1 MSELSIRP
9 LADIP
14 ARVKQAISE
23 IQRASS
29 VVYDVDLDFFCYS
42 EHGSTG
48 KPNEKEIRRDVF
60 DQFFELHDPSLF
72 QPVVGHD
79 ESLQVWLDQGVTG
92 ATCVHFDYHHDCYIS
107 PESVRAFSGSRVD
120 GVISIANY
128 LGFAK
133 KCGVID
139 HVVWVAPDELLAV
152 DSDEFI
158 EAWLAEGFLSIL
170 SWSEYLEMREGISA
184 PAMISGHT
192 AALSPDFVSPGDFDY
207 FFDRFQCDDEFRY
220 RAFDYGYFS
229 VLADRRDMGWRW
241 HSIDLSSRSQTF
253 FHGSPIQGLTRLEQ
267 THRHNFVSPSKRF
280 ASCFESNLVRTDAV
294 SMGIEPFGDDPDT
307 VVVSGDSKLLDT
319 FTTETGS
326 TYVISLDE
334 TPIDFSPG
342 CQGFEFTTEAGV
354 DVCAEMPG
362 ELSRAV
368 QYDPGFLVVYP
379 YQLMTIPEV
388 LSHVGEGRFLKWMG
402 VSDAV
407 VRSFPST
414 VFYLHV
420 FEELQTGRASPF
432 LPLITWSRFAG
443 RELFPALRPLGV
455 ATEANGYHGLQHCL
469 DVGLLTVVLS
479 YLHETPA
486 TPVFLAAL
494 THDLRRDAPRD
505 QHNAKD
511 SAVLCQELI
520 EGPWGAYSSDF
531 DLEIFDAVAV
541 HSSLHRAPSMMA
553 KILRDADRV
562 RLSWERG
569 FEERFFETDWGKEF
583 AKRDSSF
590 TENVLTRLSL
600 KAGSVL
606 EINLLTGIAKL
617 AVLQHKFACPP
628 ILITDA
634 GARAW
639 FINHYNVS
647 KIVVRGAG
655 QAEDYLQFRSPFLR
669 DGVLVVSDQQAGVS
683 LRSEV
688 SATLDKAALPIDGVM
703 QLTEISDAAEV
714 HIRVNPQ
721 TIDEVLG
728 VIDCINNRQFSLVVP
743 GVSAEAISLTSRLIE
758 GLKAC
763 NRASEEDM
771 GAKVICEVAWCHFL
785 PPEDALTYFEKVDR
799 QYSPIVSPPILS
811 VAEDMVRAVVE
822 YEKERHDTCG
832 ECPYS
837 LHCSMRDLVD
847 GSWRFGT
854 PEHQSK
860 FQGWNPY
867 VAN

>member
-1 MSELSIRP
+1 MTSPPKHKSRNTSRLTDVASRILQANSIV
-9 LADIP
+9 L
-14 ARVKQAISE
+14 
-23 IQRASS
+23 
-29 VVYDVDLDFFCYS
+29 DVDYDFFCGS
-42 EHGSTG
+42 EHVSTG
-48 KPNEKEIRRDVF
+48 KPDDKKINYEMFRE
-60 DQFFELHDPSLF
+60 FFQLNDPELF

-79 ESLQVWLDQGVTG
+79 ESLQVWLDRGIRA
-92 ATCVHFDYHHDCYIS
+92 ATCIHFDYHHDCYIS
-107 PESVRAFSGSRVD
+107 SDRLNASSISRLD
-120 GVISIANY
+120 EVINIGNY
-128 LGFAK
+128 LPFAK
-133 KCGVID
+133 KGGALSHVI
-139 HVVWVAPDELLAV
+139 WVTPDELIDAEV
-152 DSDEFI
+152 DEYVS
-158 EAWLAEGFLSIL
+158 AWKSEDFLSII
-170 SWSEYLEMREGISA
+170 SWSEYLELHHIMGANLVR
-184 PAMISGHT
+184 SGHT
-192 AALSPDFVSPGDFDY
+192 AALSPDFVSPSDFEF
-207 FFDRFQCDDEFRY
+207 FFDLFDCDDEFRY

-319 FTTETGS
+319 FTTGTGS

-368 QYDPGFLVVYP
+368 QNDPGFLVVYP
-379 YQLMTIPEV
+379 HELMTIPDV
-388 LSHVGEGRFLKWMG
+388 LSDEGEGRFLKWMG

-407 VRSFPST
+407 VSSFPST
-414 VFYLHV
+414 VFYFHV
-420 FEELQTGRASPF
+420 FEELQTGKASPF
-432 LPLITWSRFAG
+432 LPLITWTRFAS
-443 RELFPALRPLGV
+443 RELFPALKPLGI

-469 DVGLLTVVLS
+469 DVGLLAVVLS
-479 YLHETPA
+479 YLHKTPA

-520 EGPWGAYSSDF
+520 EGPWGAYTSEF
-531 DLEIFDAVAV
+531 DLELFDAVAV
-541 HSSLHRAPSMMA
+541 HSSLHQAPSVIA

-590 TENVLTRLSL
+590 AENILTRLSL
-600 KAGSVL
+600 EAGSVL
-606 EINLLTGIAKL
+606 EINLLTGIAEL
-617 AVLQHKFACPP
+617 AVLQQKFACPP

-639 FINHYNVS
+639 FINQYKVS
-647 KIVVRGAG
+647 KIVVRGAE
-655 QAEDYLQFRSPFLR
+655 QAEDYPQFRSPFLR
-669 DGVLVVSDQQAGVS
+669 DGVMVVSDQQAGVS
-683 LRSEV
+683 LRSEL
-688 SATLDKAALPIDGVM
+688 SATLHKAALPMDGVA
-703 QLTEISDAAEV
+703 QLTEISDEEEV
-714 HIRVNPQ
+714 HIRVNPE
-721 TIDEVLG
+721 TIDEVME
-728 VIDCINNRQFSLVVP
+728 VIDCINNRQVSLVVP
-743 GVSAEAISLTSRLIE
+743 GVSAEAISLTRRLIA
-758 GLKAC
+758 GLKTSSS
-763 NRASEEDM
+763 ASEEGV
-771 GAKVICEVAWCHFL
+771 GAKIICEVAWCHFL
-785 PPEDALTYFEKVDR
+785 SPEDALTYFEKIEQ

>member
-1 MSELSIRP
+1 MAEVSIRP

-14 ARVKQAISE
+14 GRVKQAIAK

-29 VVYDVDLDFFCYS
+29 LVYDVDLDFFCYS

-60 DQFFELHDPSLF
+60 DYFFELYDPSLF

-107 PESVRAFSGSRVD
+107 PESVHAFSGSRVD

-133 KCGVID
+133 KCGVMG
-139 HVVWVAPDELLAV
+139 HVVWIAPDELLAV

-170 SWSEYLEMREGISA
+170 SWSEYLDMREGIEA
-184 PAMISGHT
+184 PAMISAHT
-192 AALSPDFVSPGDFDY
+192 AALSPDFVSPSDFNY

-229 VLADRRDMGWRW
+229 VLADRKDMGWRW
-241 HSIDLSSRSQTF
+241 HTIDLSGRSQTF
-253 FHGSPIQGLTRLEQ
+253 FHGSPIQGLTHLEQ
-267 THRHNFVSPSKRF
+267 THGHNFVSPSKRF
-280 ASCFESNLVRTDAV
+280 ASCFESNLVRADAL
-294 SMGIEPFGDDPDT
+294 SMGIEPFRDDPDT
-307 VVVSGDSKLLDT
+307 VVVLGDSKLLDT
-319 FTTETGS
+319 FKTETGS
-326 TYVISLDE
+326 TYFISLDE
-334 TPIDFSPG
+334 TPVDFSPG

-354 DVCAEMPG
+354 DVRAEMPG
-362 ELSRAV
+362 ELGRAI

-379 YQLMTIPEV
+379 HELMTIPEV
-388 LSHVGEGRFLKWMG
+388 LSDEGEGRFLEWMD

-407 VRSFPST
+407 FRSFPSS

-420 FEELQTGRASPF
+420 FDELQTGSASPF
-432 LPLITWSRFAG
+432 LPLITWSRFAS
-443 RELFPALRPLGV
+443 RELFPALRPLGIV
-455 ATEANGYHGLQHCL
+455 AEANGYHGLQHCL
-469 DVGLLTVVLS
+469 DVGLLAVVLS

-486 TPVFLAAL
+486 APVFLAAL

-520 EGPWGAYSSDF
+520 EGPWSAYSSDF
-531 DLEIFDAVAV
+531 DLEVFDAVAV
-541 HSSLHRAPSMMA
+541 HSSLYQAPSMMA

-569 FEERFFETDWGKEF
+569 FNERFFETDWGKEF

-590 TENVLTRLSL
+590 AENILTRLSL
-600 KAGSVL
+600 EAGSVL
-606 EINLLTGIAKL
+606 EINLLTGIAEL
-617 AVLQHKFACPP
+617 AVLQQKFACPP

-647 KIVVRGAG
+647 TIVVRGAG
-655 QAEDYLQFRSPFLR
+655 KAEDYLQFRSPFLR

-683 LRSEV
+683 LRTELN
-688 SATLDKAALPIDGVM
+688 ATLDKAASYMDGVV
-703 QLTEISDAAEV
+703 QLTESSDAAEV
-714 HIRVNPQ
+714 HIRVNPE
-721 TIDEVLG
+721 TIEEVMA
-728 VIDCINNRQFSLVVP
+728 VIDCINNRQISLVVP
-743 GVSAEAISLTSRLIE
+743 GVSAEAISLTRRLIA

-763 NRASEEDM
+763 NSASEEYL

-799 QYSPIVSPPILS
+799 QYSPIVSPPTLS
-811 VAEDMVRAVVE
+811 VAEEMVRAVVE
-822 YEKERHDTCG
+822 YEKERHDACG

-837 LHCSMRDLVD
+837 LHCSMRDFAD
-847 GSWRFGT
+847 GSWRFGR
-854 PEHQSK
+854 PEYQPK

-867 VAN
+867 AAD

>member
-1 MSELSIRP
+1 MASPPRLRSRNTSRLTDVASKILQANSIV
-9 LADIP
+9 L
-14 ARVKQAISE
+14 
-23 IQRASS
+23 
-29 VVYDVDLDFFCYS
+29 DVDYDFFCGS
-42 EHGSTG
+42 EHVSTG
-48 KPNEKEIRRDVF
+48 KPDDKKINYEMFCE
-60 DQFFELHDPSLF
+60 FFQLNDPELF

-79 ESLQVWLDQGVTG
+79 ESLQVWLDKGVHA
-92 ATCVHFDYHHDCYIS
+92 ATCIHFDYHHDCYIS
-107 PESVRAFSGSRVD
+107 SDRLNACSVSRLEE
-120 GVISIANY
+120 VINIGNY
-128 LGFAK
+128 LPFAK
-133 KCGVID
+133 KGGALSHVI
-139 HVVWVAPDELLAV
+139 WVTPHELIDAEVDEYV
-152 DSDEFI
+152 S
-158 EAWLAEGFLSIL
+158 AWKSEDFLSII
-170 SWSEYLEMREGISA
+170 SWSEYLELHHIIGA
-184 PAMISGHT
+184 NLVPSGHT
-192 AALSPDFVSPGDFDY
+192 AALSPDFVSPRDFEF
-207 FFDRFQCDDEFRY
+207 FFDLFDCDDEFRY

-229 VLADRRDMGWRW
+229 VLADRKDMGWRW

-280 ASCFESNLVRTDAV
+280 ASCFESNLVRADAL
-294 SMGIEPFGDDPDT
+294 SMGIEPFRDDPDT
-307 VVVSGDSKLLDT
+307 VVVSGDSKLLDI
-319 FTTETGS
+319 FKAETGS
-326 TYVISLDE
+326 TYVISSDKA
-334 TPIDFSPG
+334 PIDFAPG
-342 CQGFEFTTEAGV
+342 CQGFEFTMEAGV
-354 DVCAEMPG
+354 DVRAEVPG

-379 YQLMTIPEV
+379 HELMTIPDV
-388 LSHVGEGRFLKWMG
+388 LSDEGQSRFLEWMG

-420 FEELQTGRASPF
+420 FEELQTGRTSPF
-432 LPLITWSRFAG
+432 LPLITWSRFAS
-443 RELFPALRPLGV
+443 RELFPALRPLGI

-469 DVGLLTVVLS
+469 DVGLLAVVLS

-494 THDLRRDAPRD
+494 THDLRRDAPPD

-520 EGPWGAYSSDF
+520 DGPWCAYTSAF
-531 DLEIFDAVAV
+531 DLEVFDAVAV
-541 HSSLHRAPSMMA
+541 HSSLHQAPSMIA

-600 KAGSVL
+600 KACSVL

-617 AVLQHKFACPP
+617 AVLQQKFACPP

-655 QAEDYLQFRSPFLR
+655 QAEDCLQFRSPFLR

-688 SATLDKAALPIDGVM
+688 SATLDEATLPIDGFM
-703 QLTEISDAAEV
+703 QLIEISDTAEV

-728 VIDCINNRQFSLVVP
+728 VIDCINNRQISLVVP
-743 GVSAEAISLTSRLIE
+743 GVSSEAISLTRRLIA
-758 GLKAC
+758 GLKTS
-763 NRASEEDM
+763 NSASEEDM

-785 PPEDALTYFEKVDR
+785 PPEDALTYFEKVDQ
-799 QYSPIVSPPILS
+799 QYSPIVSPPTLS
-811 VAEDMVRAVVE
+811 VAEDMVQAVVE
-822 YEKERHDTCG
+822 YEKERHDACG

-837 LHCSMRDLVD
+837 LHCSMRDFVD
-847 GSWRFGT
+847 GAWRFGR
-854 PEHQSK
+854 PKYQPK

-867 VAN
+867 VAD